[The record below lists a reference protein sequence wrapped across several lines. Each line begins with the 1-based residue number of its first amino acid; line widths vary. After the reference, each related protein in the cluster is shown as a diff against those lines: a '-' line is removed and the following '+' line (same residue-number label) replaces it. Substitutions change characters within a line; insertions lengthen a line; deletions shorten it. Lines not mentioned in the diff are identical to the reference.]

1 MRHRIEAGPLIG
13 ALGALI
19 LLVSL
24 FLDWF
29 EPDLSAWTVFEVLDL
44 VLAGLALAALIPV
57 ARSITPNVPPG
68 PRHYLLIIGLAALV
82 VVASQLIQHPPA
94 GVGRAPEL
102 GAWLGLG
109 GAVLMALGGA
119 LSEAKIS
126 VALDVEPRERAT
138 PAPHD
143 EAASE
148 AAAVEPEVQDE
159 LYPEPR
165 GGGPIGSDD
174 PEPWR
179 AGPDDETT
187 ALDDEPPPPPRSG
200 G

>member
-13 ALGALI
+13 ALGALL

-44 VLAGLALAALIPV
+44 VLAALALAALVPL
-57 ARSITPNVPPG
+57 ARALTPNALPR
-68 PRHYLLIIGLAALV
+68 PRHDLLIIGLAALV

-94 GVGRAPEL
+94 AVGRAPEL

-109 GAVLMALGGA
+109 GAAVMALGGI
-119 LSEAKIS
+119 LSEASIS
-126 VALDVEPRERAT
+126 VAVNVEPREP
-138 PAPHD
+138 PAPAD
-143 EAASE
+143 PPPEGE
-148 AAAVEPEVQDE
+148 AAAAEPAVQDE
-159 LYPEPR
+159 LYPDTPKS
-165 GGGPIGSDD
+165 GPIGSDD

-179 AGPDDETT
+179 AGPEDETA
-187 ALDDEPPPPPRSG
+187 ALGDEPPPPPRSAG
-200 G
+200 

>member
-13 ALGALI
+13 ALGALL

-44 VLAGLALAALIPV
+44 LLAALALAALVPL
-57 ARSITPNVPPG
+57 ARALTPNAPPG
-68 PRHYLLIIGLAALV
+68 PRRDLLIIGLAALV

-94 GVGRAPEL
+94 AVGRAPEL

-109 GAVLMALGGA
+109 GAALMAIGGA
-119 LSEAKIS
+119 LAEARIS
-126 VALDVEPRERAT
+126 LALDVEPRERA
-138 PAPHD
+138 APPPHA

-165 GGGPIGSDD
+165 GNAPLGSDD

-179 AGPDDETT
+179 AGPEDETA
-187 ALDDEPPPPPRSG
+187 ALGDEPPPPPRSAG
-200 G
+200 